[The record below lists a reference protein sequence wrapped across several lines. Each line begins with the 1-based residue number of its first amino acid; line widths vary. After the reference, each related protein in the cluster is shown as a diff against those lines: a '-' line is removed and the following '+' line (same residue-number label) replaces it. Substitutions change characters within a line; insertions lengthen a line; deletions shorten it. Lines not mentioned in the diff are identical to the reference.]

1 MRKAVRVVVLAVAL
15 VQSSAVAGNELVL
28 TDARIAE
35 CRAMLKLSAGQEQ
48 YWAPIEAT
56 LRDIAR
62 RANAPGAALDDKSR
76 KRLLAVAMPLFQ
88 TLGPEQK
95 RALIS
100 LAHSLGLLRVAFTF

>member
-1 MRKAVRVVVLAVAL
+1 MRKAVRVVVLAVTL

-62 RANAPGAALDDKSR
+62 RANARGRLSMTRAGSDCSPWRCHYSR
-76 KRLLAVAMPLFQ
+76 RWDPN
-88 TLGPEQK
+88 
-95 RALIS
+95 RS
-100 LAHSLGLLRVAFTF
+100 AH